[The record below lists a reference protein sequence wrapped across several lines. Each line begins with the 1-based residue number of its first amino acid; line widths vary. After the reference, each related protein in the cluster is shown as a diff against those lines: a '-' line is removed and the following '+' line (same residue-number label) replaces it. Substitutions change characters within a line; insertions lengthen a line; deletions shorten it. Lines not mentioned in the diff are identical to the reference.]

1 MNRQIVKFYIEEYKS
16 QFKFIHKEEIYK
28 WQAVKQFQDNWNI
41 DATDFYSM
49 LENSLKLVGNLLD
62 SGQYFP
68 KRMLLKNTEKTPERI
83 RTFFKYLFD
92 EDFDILERIEL
103 FRSDFKTLNGL
114 NFTNLNDY
122 QDHRAVIVYLVLKY
136 PERYFLYKQ
145 RMFKEFSRK
154 VDYNYNPIAGR
165 IENIGQF
172 QNLCNLLR
180 HELSKDQELLKLHK
194 NRIADNCYYDENLN
208 ILTQDFMYAVVRHLK
223 TSRILEIK
231 EVKETVPTKINSA
244 EIEVVETEIDFTP
257 RTVNYI
263 QNNIEN
269 KRIGDLGELWAI
281 NFEKKKL
288 LKADKPKLAEK
299 VKHVAKD
306 KGDGLG
312 YDILSFD
319 IDGKEI
325 YIEVKTTKGNAN
337 STFFITRNE
346 LERSKTER
354 QSFYLYRVFNYN
366 EETDNAE
373 LLIIKGDLT
382 YLCEVPWTYKVNIKN
397 KEKPVGNKIYT
408 KEEKKNDN

>member
-92 EDFDILERIEL
+92 EDFDILERIKL

-136 PERYFLYKQ
+136 PERYFFYKQ

-154 VDYNYNPIAGR
+154 VDYSYNPIAGR

-231 EVKETVPTKINSA
+231 KVKETVPTKINSA

-288 LKADKPKLAEK
+288 LKADKPKLVKK

-325 YIEVKTTKGNAN
+325 CIEVKTTKGNAN

-373 LLIIKGDLT
+373 LLKIKGDLT

>member
-136 PERYFLYKQ
+136 PERYFFYKQ

-154 VDYNYNPIAGR
+154 IDYSYNPIAGR

-172 QNLCNLLR
+172 QSLCNLLR

-223 TSRILEIK
+223 TSGILEIK

-337 STFFITRNE
+337 STLFITRNE
-346 LERSKTER
+346 LERSKKER

-382 YLCEVPWTYKVNIKN
+382 YFCEVPWTYKVNIK
-397 KEKPVGNKIYT
+397 K
-408 KEEKKNDN
+408 

>member
-136 PERYFLYKQ
+136 PERYFFYKQ

-288 LKADKPKLAEK
+288 LKADKLKLAEK

>member
-49 LENSLKLVGNLLD
+49 LKNSLKLVGNLLD

-136 PERYFLYKQ
+136 PERYFFYKQ
-145 RMFKEFSRK
+145 KMFKEFSRK
-154 VDYNYNPIAGR
+154 IDYSYNPIAGR

-223 TSRILEIK
+223 TSGILEIK
-231 EVKETVPTKINSA
+231 EVKETVPTKINSV

-257 RTVNYI
+257 RTINYI

-281 NFEKKKL
+281 NFEKKRL
-288 LKADKPKLAEK
+288 SKADKPKLAEK

-325 YIEVKTTKGNAN
+325 YIEVKTTKGNVN

-382 YLCEVPWTYKVNIKN
+382 YLCKVPWTYKVNIK
-397 KEKPVGNKIYT
+397 K
-408 KEEKKNDN
+408 

>member
-136 PERYFLYKQ
+136 PERYFFYKQ

-257 RTVNYI
+257 RTINYI

-288 LKADKPKLAEK
+288 LKADKLKLAEK

>member
-136 PERYFLYKQ
+136 PERYFFYKQ

-154 VDYNYNPIAGR
+154 VDCSYNPIAGR

-382 YLCEVPWTYKVNIKN
+382 YLCEVPWTYKVNSKN
-397 KEKPVGNKIYT
+397 KKKPVDNKIYT

>member
-136 PERYFLYKQ
+136 PERYFFYKQ

-154 VDYNYNPIAGR
+154 IDYSYNPIAGR

-223 TSRILEIK
+223 TSGILEIK

-337 STFFITRNE
+337 STLFITRNE
-346 LERSKTER
+346 LERSKKER

-382 YLCEVPWTYKVNIKN
+382 YFCEVPWTYKVNIK
-397 KEKPVGNKIYT
+397 K
-408 KEEKKNDN
+408 

>member
-1 MNRQIVKFYIEEYKS
+1 MNRQIVKSYIEEYKS

-68 KRMLLKNTEKTPERI
+68 KRMLLKNTEKTPEKI

-136 PERYFLYKQ
+136 PERYFFYKQ
-145 RMFKEFSRK
+145 KMFKEFSRK
-154 VDYNYNPIAGR
+154 IDYSYNPIAGR

-223 TSRILEIK
+223 TSGILEIK

-269 KRIGDLGELWAI
+269 KRIGDLGELWVTNI
-281 NFEKKKL
+281 EKKKL

-325 YIEVKTTKGNAN
+325 YIEVKTTKGNVN

-382 YLCEVPWTYKVNIKN
+382 YLCEVPWTYKVNIK
-397 KEKPVGNKIYT
+397 K
-408 KEEKKNDN
+408 